1 MSEPK
6 IDTRLWSTKARNLSP
21 YIPGEQPQHDDLC
34 KLNTNENPFPPS
46 AEVAAAIRSVLAQQA
61 DELRLYP
68 APESDDLR
76 AALAE
81 LHYLDSSQVF
91 VGNGSDEVLAL
102 VFASF
107 FMKERPVLA
116 PDISYSFY
124 PVYAQ
129 TFGVNLVQIALESDF
144 SIDPDA
150 YRQPCSGIIIA
161 NPNAPTGLLLSL
173 ADIRKLAG
181 EHPNAV
187 IVIDEA
193 YIDFAEANSVKVESA
208 EANAVAHS
216 LDTNSTQT
224 NDAGSNSSVSAI
236 SLINDYDNLL
246 VTQTF
251 SKSRSLAG
259 LRVGM
264 AFGNASLIEALT
276 RMKNSFNSYPLDKL
290 AQVGAK
296 ASVLDKEYFKKIC
309 QQVIDLRK
317 SLTKELADL
326 DYQVLP
332 SQANFVFARPKEGN
346 ASQVATSLRE
356 QGIIVRHFNKPRI
369 QDYLRITIG
378 TPEQHQ
384 RLIAALTT
392 MQT

>member
-1 MSEPK
+1 MNELK
-6 IDTRLWSTKARNLSP
+6 IDTRLWSSKARNLSP
-21 YIPGEQPQHDDLC
+21 YVPGEQPQHDNLC

-46 AEVAAAIRSVLAQQA
+46 PKVAVAIAKILEQGA

-76 AALAE
+76 GALSKA
-81 LHYLDSSQVF
+81 YDLDVNQVF

-129 TFGVNLVQIALESDF
+129 TFGVNLVQIALEEDF

-181 EHPNAV
+181 EHSNAV
-187 IVIDEA
+187 VVIDEA
-193 YIDFAEANSVKVESA
+193 YIDFAQVE
-208 EANAVAHS
+208 EGV
-216 LDTNSTQT
+216 DTE
-224 NDAGSNSSVSAI
+224 VSAV
-236 SLINDYDNLL
+236 SLINDFDNIL

-276 RMKNSFNSYPLDKL
+276 RMKNSFNSFPLDKL
-290 AQVGAK
+290 AQAGAT
-296 ASVLDKEYFKKIC
+296 ASVLDADYFASTR
-309 QQVIDLRK
+309 QQVIDLRQA
-317 SLTKELADL
+317 LTTELSGL
-326 DYQVLP
+326 DYDVLP

-346 ASQVATSLRE
+346 ASAVASALRE
-356 QGIIVRHFNKPRI
+356 QGIIVRHFDKPRI
-369 QDYLRITIG
+369 NEYLRITVG
-378 TPEQHQ
+378 TAEQNQ
-384 RLIAALTT
+384 RLIDALKSLETKAEVAT
-392 MQT
+392 I

>member
-1 MSEPK
+1 MSELK
-6 IDTRLWSTKARNLSP
+6 IDTRLWSSKARNLSP
-21 YIPGEQPQHDDLC
+21 YVPGEQPQHENLC

-46 AEVAAAIRSVLAQQA
+46 PKVGEAIAKVLEQQA
-61 DELRLYP
+61 ADLRLYP

-76 AALAE
+76 AALAQ
-81 LHYLDSSQVF
+81 LYDIDINQVF

-107 FMKERPVLA
+107 FLKERPVLA

-129 TFGVNLVQIALESDF
+129 TFGIELVQIALEEDF

-173 ADIRKLAG
+173 ADIRKLAS
-181 EHPNAV
+181 EHSNSV

-193 YIDFAEANSVKVESA
+193 YIDFARAVDGSSDAEISA
-208 EANAVAHS
+208 V
-216 LDTNSTQT
+216 
-224 NDAGSNSSVSAI
+224 
-236 SLINDYDNLL
+236 SLINEFDNIL

-290 AQVGAK
+290 AQVGAT
-296 ASVLDKEYFKKIC
+296 ASVLDVEYFTQTC
-309 QQVIDLRK
+309 QQVIDLRQ
-317 SLTKELADL
+317 SLTAELTALGFD
-326 DYQVLP
+326 VLP
-332 SQANFVFARPKEGN
+332 SHANFVFARPKDGN
-346 ASQVATSLRE
+346 ANTVANALRE
-356 QGIIVRHFNKPRI
+356 QGIIVRHFDKPRI
-369 QDYLRITIG
+369 NEYLRITTG
-378 TPEQHQ
+378 TAEQNN
-384 RLIAALTT
+384 RLIDAL
-392 MQT
+392 QTLQKEAEIIAD

>member
-1 MSEPK
+1 MSELK
-6 IDTRLWSTKARNLSP
+6 IDTRLWSSKARNLSP
-21 YIPGEQPQHDDLC
+21 YVPGEQPQHDNLC

-46 AEVAAAIRSVLAQQA
+46 PKVGEAIAKVLEQQA
-61 DELRLYP
+61 GDLRFYP

-76 AALAE
+76 AALAR
-81 LHYLDSSQVF
+81 LYDLDVNQVF

-107 FMKERPVLA
+107 FLKERPILA

-129 TFGVNLVQIALESDF
+129 TFGVHLVKIALEEDF

-173 ADIRKLAG
+173 ADIRKLAS
-181 EHPNAV
+181 EHSNAV

-193 YIDFAEANSVKVESA
+193 YIDFAQIDLEVV
-208 EANAVAHS
+208 
-216 LDTNSTQT
+216 
-224 NDAGSNSSVSAI
+224 DAQVSAV
-236 SLINDYDNLL
+236 SLINEFDNIL

-290 AQVGAK
+290 AQAGAT
-296 ASVLDKEYFKKIC
+296 ASVLDTDYFEKTR
-309 QQVIDLRK
+309 QQVIDLRQ
-317 SLTKELADL
+317 SLTTDL
-326 DYQVLP
+326 TALGYTVLP
-332 SQANFVFARPKEGN
+332 SHANFVFARPKEGDAGLVAN
-346 ASQVATSLRE
+346 ALRE
-356 QGIIVRHFNKPRI
+356 QGIIVRHFDKPRI
-369 QDYLRITIG
+369 AEYLRITVG
-378 TPEQHQ
+378 TAEQHS
-384 RLIAALTT
+384 RLIDALKALQTEAEVAATN
-392 MQT
+392 

>member
-1 MSEPK
+1 MSESK
-6 IDTRLWSTKARNLSP
+6 IDTRLWSSKARNLSP
-21 YIPGEQPQHDDLC
+21 YVPGEQPQHDNLC

-46 AEVAAAIRSVLAQQA
+46 PKVGEAIAKVLEQQA
-61 DELRLYP
+61 DDLRLYP

-76 AALAE
+76 AALAQLYNIE
-81 LHYLDSSQVF
+81 ANQVF

-107 FMKERPVLA
+107 FLKERPVLA

-129 TFGVNLVQIALESDF
+129 TFGIDLIQISLEEDF

-173 ADIRKLAG
+173 DDIRKLAG
-181 EHPNAV
+181 EHTNAV

-193 YIDFAEANSVKVESA
+193 YIDFAGAADGSSDSEISA
-208 EANAVAHS
+208 V
-216 LDTNSTQT
+216 
-224 NDAGSNSSVSAI
+224 
-236 SLINDYDNLL
+236 SLINEFDNIL

-264 AFGNASLIEALT
+264 AFGNISLIEALT

-290 AQVGAK
+290 AQAGAT
-296 ASVLDKEYFKKIC
+296 ASVLDTAYFEQTR
-309 QQVIDLRK
+309 QQVIDLRE
-317 SLTKELADL
+317 SLTADLVAL

-332 SQANFVFARPKEGN
+332 SHANFVFVRPKEGN
-346 ASQVATSLRE
+346 ASAVANALRE
-356 QGIIVRHFNKPRI
+356 QGIIVRHFDKPRI
-369 QDYLRITIG
+369 SEYLRITTG
-378 TPEQHQ
+378 TAEQNN
-384 RLIAALTT
+384 RLIEAL
-392 MQT
+392 QALQKKAEIVAD

>member
-1 MSEPK
+1 MSESK
-6 IDTRLWSTKARNLSP
+6 IDTRLWSSKARNLSP
-21 YIPGEQPQHDDLC
+21 YIPGEQPQHDNLC

-46 AEVAAAIRSVLAQQA
+46 PKVGEAIAKVLEQQA

-68 APESDDLR
+68 APESNDLR
-76 AALAE
+76 AALAQS
-81 LHYLDSSQVF
+81 YNLDINQVF

-107 FMKERPVLA
+107 FLKERPLLS
-116 PDISYSFY
+116 PDIGYSFY

-129 TFGVNLVQIALESDF
+129 TFGVELVQIPLEEDF

-173 ADIRKLAG
+173 ADIRKLAS
-181 EHPNAV
+181 EHSNAV

-193 YIDFAEANSVKVESA
+193 YIDFAQIDES
-208 EANAVAHS
+208 NA
-216 LDTNSTQT
+216 
-224 NDAGSNSSVSAI
+224 DAPVSAV
-236 SLINDYDNLL
+236 SLINECDNVI

-290 AQVGAK
+290 AQAGAT
-296 ASVLDKEYFKKIC
+296 ASVLDTEYFEHTR
-309 QQVIDLRK
+309 QQVIDLRT
-317 SLTKELADL
+317 SLTAELTTL
-326 DYQVLP
+326 GYKVLP
-332 SQANFVFARPKEGN
+332 SHANFVFARPKDGN
-346 ASQVATSLRE
+346 ASVVASALRE
-356 QGIIVRHFNKPRI
+356 QGIIVRHFDKPRI
-369 QDYLRITIG
+369 AEYLRITIG
-378 TPEQHQ
+378 TAEQNN
-384 RLIAALTT
+384 RLIDALKAL
-392 MQT
+392 QVDASVVAE

>member
-1 MSEPK
+1 MSESK
-6 IDTRLWSTKARNLSP
+6 IDTRLWSSKARNLSP
-21 YIPGEQPQHDDLC
+21 YVPGEQPQHDNLC

-46 AEVAAAIRSVLAQQA
+46 PKVGEAIAKVLEQQA

-68 APESDDLR
+68 APESNDLR
-76 AALAE
+76 AALAQS
-81 LHYLDSSQVF
+81 YNLDINQVF

-107 FMKERPVLA
+107 FLKERPLLS
-116 PDISYSFY
+116 PDIGYSFY

-129 TFGVNLVQIALESDF
+129 TFGVELVQIPLEEDF

-173 ADIRKLAG
+173 ADIRKLAS
-181 EHPNAV
+181 EHSNAV

-193 YIDFAEANSVKVESA
+193 YIDFAQRDES
-208 EANAVAHS
+208 NA
-216 LDTNSTQT
+216 
-224 NDAGSNSSVSAI
+224 DAPVSAV
-236 SLINDYDNLL
+236 SLINECDNVI

-264 AFGNASLIEALT
+264 AFGNTSLIEALT

-290 AQVGAK
+290 AQAGAT
-296 ASVLDKEYFKKIC
+296 ASVLDTEYFEHTR
-309 QQVIDLRK
+309 QQVIDLRT
-317 SLTKELADL
+317 SLIAELTTL
-326 DYQVLP
+326 GYKVLP
-332 SQANFVFARPKEGN
+332 SHANFVFARPKDGD
-346 ASQVATSLRE
+346 ASAVASALRE
-356 QGIIVRHFNKPRI
+356 LGIIVRHFDKPRI
-369 QDYLRITIG
+369 AEYLRITIG
-378 TPEQHQ
+378 TAEQNN
-384 RLIAALTT
+384 RLIDALKALQVDASVAAE
-392 MQT
+392 

>member
-1 MSEPK
+1 MSELRT
-6 IDTRLWSTKARNLSP
+6 DTRLWSSKARNLSP
-21 YIPGEQPQHDDLC
+21 YIPGEQPQHDNLC

-46 AEVAAAIRSVLAQQA
+46 PKVGEAIAKVLAQQA
-61 DELRLYP
+61 DDLRLYP

-76 AALAE
+76 AALAQ
-81 LHYLDSSQVF
+81 LHHLNVNQVF

-129 TFGVNLVQIALESDF
+129 TFGVHLVKIPLEEDF

-173 ADIRKLAG
+173 ADIRKLAS
-181 EHPNAV
+181 EHSNAV

-193 YIDFAEANSVKVESA
+193 YIDFAQLNLESV
-208 EANAVAHS
+208 
-216 LDTNSTQT
+216 
-224 NDAGSNSSVSAI
+224 DAQVSAV
-236 SLINDYDNLL
+236 SLINEYDNVI

-290 AQVGAK
+290 AQVGAT
-296 ASVLDKEYFKKIC
+296 ASVLDVDYFEQTR
-309 QQVIDLRK
+309 QQVIDLRT
-317 SLTKELADL
+317 SLTAELTAL
-326 DYQVLP
+326 GHKVLP
-332 SQANFVFARPKEGN
+332 SHANFVFVRPKDGN
-346 ASQVATSLRE
+346 ASAVASALRE
-356 QGIIVRHFNKPRI
+356 QGIIVRHFDKPRI
-369 QDYLRITIG
+369 SEYLRITIG
-378 TPEQHQ
+378 TAEQNQ
-384 RLIAALTT
+384 RLIEALTT
-392 MQT
+392 LQTDAEVVTAD

>member
-1 MSEPK
+1 MSELK
-6 IDTRLWSTKARNLSP
+6 IDTRLWSSKARNLSP
-21 YIPGEQPQHDDLC
+21 YVPGEQPQHENLC

-46 AEVAAAIRSVLAQQA
+46 PKVGEAIAKVLEQQA
-61 DELRLYP
+61 DDLRLYP

-76 AALAE
+76 AALAQ
-81 LHYLDSSQVF
+81 LYDIDINQVF

-107 FMKERPVLA
+107 FLKERPVLA

-129 TFGVNLVQIALESDF
+129 TFGIELVQIALEEDF

-173 ADIRKLAG
+173 ADIRKLAS
-181 EHPNAV
+181 EHSNSV

-193 YIDFAEANSVKVESA
+193 YIDFARAVEGSSDAEISA
-208 EANAVAHS
+208 V
-216 LDTNSTQT
+216 
-224 NDAGSNSSVSAI
+224 
-236 SLINDYDNLL
+236 SLINEFDNIL

-290 AQVGAK
+290 AQVGAT
-296 ASVLDKEYFKKIC
+296 ASVLDVEYFTQTC
-309 QQVIDLRK
+309 QQVIDLRQ
-317 SLTKELADL
+317 SLTAELTALGFD
-326 DYQVLP
+326 VLP
-332 SQANFVFARPKEGN
+332 SHANFVFARPKDGN
-346 ASQVATSLRE
+346 ANAVANALRE
-356 QGIIVRHFNKPRI
+356 QGIIVRHFDKPRI
-369 QDYLRITIG
+369 ADYLRITTG
-378 TPEQHQ
+378 TAEQNN
-384 RLIAALTT
+384 RLIDAL
-392 MQT
+392 QTLQKEAEIIAD

>member
-1 MSEPK
+1 MSEQK
-6 IDTRLWSTKARNLSP
+6 IDNRLWSAKARNLSP
-21 YIPGEQPQHDDLC
+21 YVPGEQPQHDNLC

-46 AEVAAAIRSVLAQQA
+46 PAVGAAIASLLAEQA
-61 DELRLYP
+61 DALRLYP

-76 AALAE
+76 AALAQ
-81 LHYLDSSQVF
+81 LHNLEISQVF

-102 VFASF
+102 IFASF
-107 FMKERPVLA
+107 FMKERPLLA

-129 TFGVNLVQIALESDF
+129 TFNVKLVKIALESDF

-161 NPNAPTGLLLSL
+161 NPNAPTGMLLALS
-173 ADIRKLAG
+173 DIGKLAN

-193 YIDFAEANSVKVESA
+193 YIDFAQANSA
-208 EANAVAHS
+208 GEA
-216 LDTNSTQT
+216 
-224 NDAGSNSSVSAI
+224 VSAI
-236 SLINDYDNLL
+236 SLINDFDNLL

-290 AQVGAK
+290 AQAGAR
-296 ASVLDKEYFKKIC
+296 ASVLDTAYFEQTC
-309 QQVIDLRK
+309 QQVISLRESLVNDLNHLGYR
-317 SLTKELADL
+317 
-326 DYQVLP
+326 VLP
-332 SQANFVFARPKEGN
+332 SNANFVFARPREGN
-346 ASQVATSLRE
+346 ASAVASALRE
-356 QGIIVRHFNKPRI
+356 QGIIVRHFDKPRI
-369 QDYLRITIG
+369 NEYLRITVG
-378 TPEQHQ
+378 TAAQHE
-384 RLIAALTT
+384 RLIEALTA
-392 MQT
+392 MQAADAIAQ

>member
-1 MSEPK
+1 MSELK
-6 IDTRLWSTKARNLSP
+6 IDTRLWSSKARNLSP
-21 YIPGEQPQHDDLC
+21 YVPGEQPQHENLC

-46 AEVAAAIRSVLAQQA
+46 PKVGEAIAKVLEQQA
-61 DELRLYP
+61 ADLRLYP

-76 AALAE
+76 AALAQ
-81 LHYLDSSQVF
+81 LYDIDINQVF

-107 FMKERPVLA
+107 FLKERPVLA

-129 TFGVNLVQIALESDF
+129 TFGIELVQIALEEDF

-173 ADIRKLAG
+173 ADIRKLAS
-181 EHPNAV
+181 EHSNSV

-193 YIDFAEANSVKVESA
+193 YIDFARAADGSSDAEISA
-208 EANAVAHS
+208 V
-216 LDTNSTQT
+216 
-224 NDAGSNSSVSAI
+224 
-236 SLINDYDNLL
+236 SLINEFDNIL

-290 AQVGAK
+290 AQVGAT
-296 ASVLDKEYFKKIC
+296 ASVLDVEYFTQTC
-309 QQVIDLRK
+309 QQVIDLRQ
-317 SLTKELADL
+317 SLTAELTALGFD
-326 DYQVLP
+326 VLP
-332 SQANFVFARPKEGN
+332 SHANFVFARPKDGN
-346 ASQVATSLRE
+346 ANTVANALRE
-356 QGIIVRHFNKPRI
+356 QGIIVRHFDKPRI
-369 QDYLRITIG
+369 NEYLRITTG
-378 TPEQHQ
+378 TAEQNS
-384 RLIAALTT
+384 RLIDAL
-392 MQT
+392 QTLQKEAEIIAD

>member
-1 MSEPK
+1 MSESK
-6 IDTRLWSTKARNLSP
+6 IDTRLWSSKARNLSP
-21 YIPGEQPQHDDLC
+21 YIPGEQPQHDNLC

-46 AEVAAAIRSVLAQQA
+46 PKVGEAIAKVLEQQA

-68 APESDDLR
+68 APESNDLR
-76 AALAE
+76 AALAQS
-81 LHYLDSSQVF
+81 YNLDINQVF

-107 FMKERPVLA
+107 FLKERPLLS
-116 PDISYSFY
+116 PDIGYSFY

-129 TFGVNLVQIALESDF
+129 TFGVELVQIPLEEDF

-173 ADIRKLAG
+173 ADIRKLAS
-181 EHPNAV
+181 EHSNAV

-193 YIDFAEANSVKVESA
+193 YIDFAQIDES
-208 EANAVAHS
+208 NAD
-216 LDTNSTQT
+216 LP
-224 NDAGSNSSVSAI
+224 VSAV
-236 SLINDYDNLL
+236 SLINECDNVI

-290 AQVGAK
+290 AQAGAT
-296 ASVLDKEYFKKIC
+296 ASVLDTEYFEHTR
-309 QQVIDLRK
+309 QQVIDLRT
-317 SLTKELADL
+317 SLTAELTTL
-326 DYQVLP
+326 GYKVLP
-332 SQANFVFARPKEGN
+332 SHANFVFARPKDGD
-346 ASQVATSLRE
+346 ASAVASALRE
-356 QGIIVRHFNKPRI
+356 QGIIVRHFDKPRI
-369 QDYLRITIG
+369 AEYLRITIG
-378 TPEQHQ
+378 TAEQNE
-384 RLIAALTT
+384 RLIDALKAL
-392 MQT
+392 QVDASVVAE

>member
-1 MSEPK
+1 MSESK
-6 IDTRLWSTKARNLSP
+6 IDNRLWSTKARNLSP
-21 YIPGEQPQHDDLC
+21 YVPGEQPQHDNLC
-34 KLNTNENPFPPS
+34 KLNTNENPFSPS
-46 AEVAAAIRSVLAQQA
+46 PKVGEAIAKILANQA

-76 AALAE
+76 AVLAQ
-81 LHYLDSSQVF
+81 LHGLDSNQVF

-102 VFASF
+102 IFASF

-129 TFGVNLVQIALESDF
+129 TFGVELIKIALESDF
-144 SIDPDA
+144 SVDPDA

-161 NPNAPTGLLLSL
+161 NPNAPTGMLLSL
-173 ADIRKLAG
+173 ADISKLAH
-181 EHPNAV
+181 EHSNAV

-193 YIDFAEANSVKVESA
+193 YIDFAKSVDIET
-208 EANAVAHS
+208 E
-216 LDTNSTQT
+216 
-224 NDAGSNSSVSAI
+224 VSAV
-236 SLINDYDNLL
+236 SLINEFDNLL

-290 AQVGAK
+290 AQAGAR
-296 ASVLDKEYFKKIC
+296 ASVLDSAYFEQTC
-309 QQVIDLRK
+309 QQVIDLRE
-317 SLTKELADL
+317 SLTSQLIAL
-326 DYQVLP
+326 GYQVLP
-332 SQANFVFARPKEGN
+332 SHANFVFARPAEGN
-346 ASQVATSLRE
+346 ASAVASALRE
-356 QGIIVRHFNKPRI
+356 QGIIVRHFDKPRI
-369 QDYLRITIG
+369 QEYLRITVG
-378 TPEQHQ
+378 TQAQHE
-384 RLIAALTT
+384 RLINALTA
-392 MQT
+392 MSA

>member
-1 MSEPK
+1 MSELK
-6 IDTRLWSTKARNLSP
+6 IDTRLWSSKARNLSP
-21 YIPGEQPQHDDLC
+21 YVPGEQPQHENLC

-46 AEVAAAIRSVLAQQA
+46 PKVGEAIAKVLQQQA

-76 AALAE
+76 AALAQ
-81 LHYLDSSQVF
+81 LYNLDINQVF

-107 FMKERPVLA
+107 FLKERPVLA

-129 TFGVNLVQIALESDF
+129 TFGIELVQIALDADF
-144 SIDPDA
+144 TISPDA

-173 ADIRKLAG
+173 ADIRKLAN
-181 EHPNAV
+181 EHSNSV

-193 YIDFAEANSVKVESA
+193 YIDFAQTQENG
-208 EANAVAHS
+208 
-216 LDTNSTQT
+216 LDTE
-224 NDAGSNSSVSAI
+224 VSAV
-236 SLINDYDNLL
+236 SLINEFDNVL

-290 AQVGAK
+290 AQAGAT
-296 ASVLDKEYFKKIC
+296 ASVLDVEYFTQTC
-309 QQVIDLRK
+309 QQVIDLRQA
-317 SLTKELADL
+317 LTAELTAL
-326 DYQVLP
+326 DYDVLP
-332 SQANFVFARPKEGN
+332 SHANFVFARPKDGD
-346 ASQVATSLRE
+346 ASAVASTLRE
-356 QGIIVRHFNKPRI
+356 QGIIVRHFDKLRI
-369 QDYLRITIG
+369 NEYLRITVG
-378 TPEQHQ
+378 TAAQNA
-384 RLIAALTT
+384 RLIDALKAL
-392 MQT
+392 QTEAESIAD

>member
-1 MSEPK
+1 MSESK
-6 IDTRLWSTKARNLSP
+6 IDTRLWSSKARNLSP
-21 YIPGEQPQHDDLC
+21 YVPGEQPQHDNLC

-46 AEVAAAIRSVLAQQA
+46 PKVGEAIAKVLEQQA

-68 APESDDLR
+68 APESNDLR
-76 AALAE
+76 AALAQS
-81 LHYLDSSQVF
+81 YNLDINQVF

-107 FMKERPVLA
+107 FLKERPLLS
-116 PDISYSFY
+116 PDIGYSFY

-129 TFGVNLVQIALESDF
+129 TFGVELVQIPLEEDF

-173 ADIRKLAG
+173 ADIRKLAS
-181 EHPNAV
+181 EHSNAV

-193 YIDFAEANSVKVESA
+193 YIDFAQIDES
-208 EANAVAHS
+208 NA
-216 LDTNSTQT
+216 
-224 NDAGSNSSVSAI
+224 DASVSAV
-236 SLINDYDNLL
+236 SLINECDNVI

-290 AQVGAK
+290 AQAGAT
-296 ASVLDKEYFKKIC
+296 ASVLDTDYFEQTR
-309 QQVIDLRK
+309 QQVIDLRM
-317 SLTKELADL
+317 SLTAELTTL
-326 DYQVLP
+326 GYKVLP
-332 SQANFVFARPKEGN
+332 SHANFVFARPKDGD
-346 ASQVATSLRE
+346 ASAVASALRE
-356 QGIIVRHFNKPRI
+356 QGIIVRHFDKPRI
-369 QDYLRITIG
+369 VEYLRITIG
-378 TPEQHQ
+378 TAEQNN
-384 RLIAALTT
+384 RLINALKALQVDASVAAE
-392 MQT
+392 

>member
-1 MSEPK
+1 M
-6 IDTRLWSTKARNLSP
+6 
-21 YIPGEQPQHDDLC
+21 
-34 KLNTNENPFPPS
+34 
-46 AEVAAAIRSVLAQQA
+46 
-61 DELRLYP
+61 
-68 APESDDLR
+68 
-76 AALAE
+76 
-81 LHYLDSSQVF
+81 
-91 VGNGSDEVLAL
+91 LAL

-129 TFGVNLVQIALESDF
+129 TFGVHLVKIPLEEDF

-173 ADIRKLAG
+173 ADIRKLAS
-181 EHPNAV
+181 EHSNAV

-193 YIDFAEANSVKVESA
+193 YIDFAQLNLESV
-208 EANAVAHS
+208 
-216 LDTNSTQT
+216 
-224 NDAGSNSSVSAI
+224 DAQVSAV
-236 SLINDYDNLL
+236 SLINEYDNVI

-290 AQVGAK
+290 AQVGAT
-296 ASVLDKEYFKKIC
+296 ASVLDVDYFEQTR
-309 QQVIDLRK
+309 QQVIDLRT
-317 SLTKELADL
+317 SLTAELTAL
-326 DYQVLP
+326 GHKVLP
-332 SQANFVFARPKEGN
+332 SHANFVFVRPKDGN
-346 ASQVATSLRE
+346 ASAVASALRE
-356 QGIIVRHFNKPRI
+356 QGIIVRHFDKPRI
-369 QDYLRITIG
+369 SEYLRITIG
-378 TPEQHQ
+378 TAEQNQ
-384 RLIAALTT
+384 RLIEALTT
-392 MQT
+392 LQTDAEVVTAD

>member
-1 MSEPK
+1 MSESK
-6 IDTRLWSTKARNLSP
+6 IDTRLWSSKARNLSP
-21 YIPGEQPQHDDLC
+21 YVPGEQPQHDNLC

-46 AEVAAAIRSVLAQQA
+46 PKVGEAIAKVLEQQA

-76 AALAE
+76 AALAQ
-81 LHYLDSSQVF
+81 LYDIDSNQVF

-107 FMKERPVLA
+107 FLKERPVLS
-116 PDISYSFY
+116 PDIGYSFY

-129 TFGVNLVQIALESDF
+129 TFGVELVQIALEADF

-181 EHPNAV
+181 EHSNSV

-193 YIDFAEANSVKVESA
+193 YIDFAKLE
-208 EANAVAHS
+208 
-216 LDTNSTQT
+216 
-224 NDAGSNSSVSAI
+224 AGSSETSVSAV
-236 SLINDYDNLL
+236 SLINECDNIL

-290 AQVGAK
+290 AQAGAT
-296 ASVLDKEYFKKIC
+296 ASVLDVEYFEQTR
-309 QQVIDLRK
+309 QQVIDLRE
-317 SLTKELADL
+317 SLTAGLKAL
-326 DYQVLP
+326 DYDVLP
-332 SQANFVFARPKEGN
+332 SHTNFVFARPKEGN
-346 ASQVATSLRE
+346 ASEVADKLRE
-356 QGIIVRHFNKPRI
+356 QGIIVRHFDKPRI
-369 QDYLRITIG
+369 NEYLRITIG
-378 TPEQHQ
+378 KAEQNQ
-384 RLIAALTT
+384 RLLDALKDLQANADVAAD
-392 MQT
+392 

>member
-1 MSEPK
+1 MSELK
-6 IDTRLWSTKARNLSP
+6 IDTRLWSSKARNLSP
-21 YIPGEQPQHDDLC
+21 YVPGEQPQHENLC

-46 AEVAAAIRSVLAQQA
+46 PKVGEAIAKVLAQQA

-81 LHYLDSSQVF
+81 LYNLDINQVF

-107 FMKERPVLA
+107 FLKERPILA

-124 PVYAQ
+124 PVYAH
-129 TFGVNLVQIALESDF
+129 TFGIELVQIALEADF
-144 SIDPDA
+144 SISPDA

-161 NPNAPTGLLLSL
+161 NPNAPTGMLLSL

-181 EHPNAV
+181 EHSNSV
-187 IVIDEA
+187 VVIDEA
-193 YIDFAEANSVKVESA
+193 YIDFAQKQENDSDA
-208 EANAVAHS
+208 E
-216 LDTNSTQT
+216 
-224 NDAGSNSSVSAI
+224 VSAI
-236 SLINDYDNLL
+236 SLINDCDNIL

-290 AQVGAK
+290 AQAGAT
-296 ASVLDKEYFKKIC
+296 ASVLDVEYFTQTC
-309 QQVIDLRK
+309 QQVIDLRQAL
-317 SLTKELADL
+317 SADL
-326 DYQVLP
+326 IALDYEVLP
-332 SQANFVFARPKEGN
+332 SHANFVFARPKNGD
-346 ASQVATSLRE
+346 AKSVAADLRE
-356 QGIIVRHFNKPRI
+356 QGIIVRHFDKPRI
-369 QDYLRITIG
+369 NEYLRITIG
-378 TPEQHQ
+378 TAAQNQ
-384 RLIAALTT
+384 RLIDALKSL
-392 MQT
+392 QTEAESVTE

>member
-1 MSEPK
+1 MSESK
-6 IDTRLWSTKARNLSP
+6 IDTRLWSSKARNLSP
-21 YIPGEQPQHDDLC
+21 YIPGEQPQHDNLC

-46 AEVAAAIRSVLAQQA
+46 PKVGEAIAKVLEQQA

-68 APESDDLR
+68 TPESNDLR
-76 AALAE
+76 AALAQS
-81 LHYLDSSQVF
+81 YNLDINQVF

-107 FMKERPVLA
+107 FLKERPLLS
-116 PDISYSFY
+116 PDIGYSFY

-129 TFGVNLVQIALESDF
+129 TFGVELVQIPLEEDF

-173 ADIRKLAG
+173 ADIRKLAS
-181 EHPNAV
+181 EHSNAV

-193 YIDFAEANSVKVESA
+193 YIDFAQIDES
-208 EANAVAHS
+208 
-216 LDTNSTQT
+216 
-224 NDAGSNSSVSAI
+224 DADAPVSAV
-236 SLINDYDNLL
+236 SLINECDNVI

-290 AQVGAK
+290 AQAGAT
-296 ASVLDKEYFKKIC
+296 ASVLDTEYFEQTR
-309 QQVIDLRK
+309 QQVIDLRT
-317 SLTKELADL
+317 SLTTELTAL
-326 DYQVLP
+326 GYNVLP
-332 SQANFVFARPKEGN
+332 SHANFVFARPKDGD
-346 ASQVATSLRE
+346 ASAVASALRE

-369 QDYLRITIG
+369 AEYLRITIG
-378 TPEQHQ
+378 TAEQNE
-384 RLIAALTT
+384 RLIDALKVL
-392 MQT
+392 QAEASVAE

>member
-1 MSEPK
+1 MSELK
-6 IDTRLWSTKARNLSP
+6 IDTRLWSSKARNLSP
-21 YIPGEQPQHDDLC
+21 YVPGEQPQHENLC

-46 AEVAAAIRSVLAQQA
+46 PKVGEAIAKVLAQQA

-81 LHYLDSSQVF
+81 LYNLDINQVF

-107 FMKERPVLA
+107 FLKERPILA

-124 PVYAQ
+124 PVYAH
-129 TFGVNLVQIALESDF
+129 TFGIELVQIALEADF
-144 SIDPDA
+144 SISPDA

-161 NPNAPTGLLLSL
+161 NPNAPTGMLLSL

-181 EHPNAV
+181 EHSNSV
-187 IVIDEA
+187 VVIDEA
-193 YIDFAEANSVKVESA
+193 YIDFAQKQENDSDA
-208 EANAVAHS
+208 E
-216 LDTNSTQT
+216 
-224 NDAGSNSSVSAI
+224 VSAI
-236 SLINDYDNLL
+236 SLINDCDNIL

-290 AQVGAK
+290 AQAGAT
-296 ASVLDKEYFKKIC
+296 ASVLDVEYFTQTC
-309 QQVIDLRK
+309 QQVIDLRQA
-317 SLTKELADL
+317 LTADL
-326 DYQVLP
+326 TALDYEVLP
-332 SQANFVFARPKEGN
+332 SHANFVFARPKDGE
-346 ASQVATSLRE
+346 ASAVAGTLRE
-356 QGIIVRHFNKPRI
+356 QGIIVRHFDKPRI
-369 QDYLRITIG
+369 NEYLRITVG
-378 TPEQHQ
+378 TAAQNQ
-384 RLIAALTT
+384 RLIDALKVL
-392 MQT
+392 QAEAESVAE

>member
-1 MSEPK
+1 MNEQV
-6 IDTRLWSTKARNLSP
+6 IDDRLWSNTARHLSP
-21 YIPGEQPQHDDLC
+21 YVPGEQPQHDNLC

-46 AEVAAAIRSVLAQQA
+46 PKVSAAITEVLAQQA
-61 DELRLYP
+61 HELRLYP
-68 APESDDLR
+68 DPESEELR
-76 AALAE
+76 AALAA
-81 LHYLDSSQVF
+81 LHNLDDSQVF

-107 FMKERPVLA
+107 FIKERPLLA

-129 TFGVNLVQIALESDF
+129 TFGVELVKIPLEADF
-144 SIDPDA
+144 SVDPDA
-150 YRQPCSGIIIA
+150 YRQPCGGVIIA

-193 YIDFAEANSVKVESA
+193 YIDFARSDDPSGDINNKA
-208 EANAVAHS
+208 
-216 LDTNSTQT
+216 
-224 NDAGSNSSVSAI
+224 SVSAI
-236 SLINDYDNLL
+236 SLINEFDNLL

-264 AFGNASLIEALT
+264 AFGNTSLIEALT

-290 AQVGAK
+290 AQAGAL
-296 ASVLDKEYFKKIC
+296 ASVLDGDYFTQIC
-309 QQVIDLRK
+309 QQVIHLRE
-317 SLTKELADL
+317 SLTADL
-326 DYQVLP
+326 TKLGYQVLP
-332 SQANFVFARPKEGN
+332 SNANFVFARPKNGN
-346 ASQVATSLRE
+346 ASEVAQALRE
-356 QGIIVRHFNKPRI
+356 QGIIVRHFDKARI
-369 QDYLRITIG
+369 SEYLRITVG
-378 TPEQHQ
+378 TAAQNK
-384 RLIAALTT
+384 RLITALREKSA
-392 MQT
+392 

>member
-1 MSEPK
+1 MSEQS
-6 IDTRLWSTKARNLSP
+6 IDTRLWSAKACNLSP
-21 YIPGEQPQHDDLC
+21 YVPGEQPQHDNLC

-46 AEVAAAIRSVLAQQA
+46 PKVGEAIQAALAHQA

-76 AALAE
+76 QALAD
-81 LHYLDSSQVF
+81 LHQLERNQVF

-107 FMKERPVLA
+107 FMKPLPLLA

-129 TFGVNLVQIALESDF
+129 TFGVELVKIPLEEDF
-144 SIDPDA
+144 SVNVDA
-150 YRQPCSGIIIA
+150 YSQLCGGIIIA

-173 ADIRKLAG
+173 TDIRKLA
-181 EHPNAV
+181 EAHPDAV

-193 YIDFAEANSVKVESA
+193 YIDFARADDTSTES
-208 EANAVAHS
+208 E
-216 LDTNSTQT
+216 
-224 NDAGSNSSVSAI
+224 VSAV
-236 SLINDYDNLL
+236 SLIPELDNLL

-290 AQVGAK
+290 AQVGAT
-296 ASVLDKEYFKKIC
+296 ASVLDTSYFERIC
-309 QQVIDLRK
+309 QQVIDLRQT
-317 SLTKELADL
+317 LTNELAAL
-326 DYQVLP
+326 GYHILP
-332 SQANFVFARPKEGN
+332 SHTNFIFARPKHSD
-346 ASQVATSLRE
+346 ASTVASALRE
-356 QGIIVRHFNKPRI
+356 QGIIVRHFNQPRI
-369 QDYLRITIG
+369 AEYLRITVG
-378 TPEQHQ
+378 TSEHNM
-384 RLIAALTT
+384 RLIEALKAL
-392 MQT
+392 

>member
-1 MSEPK
+1 MSEQK
-6 IDTRLWSTKARNLSP
+6 VDTRLWSSKARNLSP
-21 YIPGEQPQHDDLC
+21 YVPGEQPQHDNLC

-46 AEVAAAIRSVLAQQA
+46 PKVGEAIARVLEQQA

-76 AALAE
+76 AALAQ
-81 LHYLDSSQVF
+81 LYDLDVDQVF

-107 FMKERPVLA
+107 FLKERPVLA

-129 TFGVNLVQIALESDF
+129 TFGVELVQIALEDDF

-173 ADIRKLAG
+173 ADIRKLAS
-181 EHPNAV
+181 EHSNSV

-193 YIDFAEANSVKVESA
+193 YIDFA
-208 EANAVAHS
+208 HI
-216 LDTNSTQT
+216 D
-224 NDAGSNSSVSAI
+224 DSNSETQGSAV
-236 SLINDYDNLL
+236 SLINEFDNIL

-290 AQVGAK
+290 AQAGAT
-296 ASVLDKEYFKKIC
+296 ASVLDVDYFEQTR
-309 QQVIDLRK
+309 QQVIELRK
-317 SLTKELADL
+317 SLTESLKAL

-332 SQANFVFARPKEGN
+332 SHANFVFARPHDGN
-346 ASQVATSLRE
+346 ASAVASALRE
-356 QGIIVRHFNKPRI
+356 QGIIVRHFDKARI
-369 QDYLRITIG
+369 NEYLRITIG
-378 TPEQHQ
+378 TAEQNE
-384 RLIAALTT
+384 RLIHALTA
-392 MQT
+392 MQAFSEDSKSISDMG

>member
-1 MSEPK
+1 MSELK
-6 IDTRLWSTKARNLSP
+6 IDTRLWSSKARNLSP
-21 YIPGEQPQHDDLC
+21 YVPGEQPQHENLC

-46 AEVAAAIRSVLAQQA
+46 PKVGEAIAKVLEQQA
-61 DELRLYP
+61 DDLRLYP

-76 AALAE
+76 AALAQ
-81 LHYLDSSQVF
+81 LYDIDINQVF

-107 FMKERPVLA
+107 FLKERPVLA

-129 TFGVNLVQIALESDF
+129 TFGIELVQIALEEDF

-173 ADIRKLAG
+173 ADIRKLAS
-181 EHPNAV
+181 EHSNSV

-193 YIDFAEANSVKVESA
+193 YIDFARAVDGSSDAEISA
-208 EANAVAHS
+208 V
-216 LDTNSTQT
+216 
-224 NDAGSNSSVSAI
+224 
-236 SLINDYDNLL
+236 SLINEFDNIL

-290 AQVGAK
+290 AQVGAT
-296 ASVLDKEYFKKIC
+296 ASVLDVEYFTQTC
-309 QQVIDLRK
+309 QQVIDLRQ
-317 SLTKELADL
+317 SLTAELTALGFD
-326 DYQVLP
+326 VLP
-332 SQANFVFARPKEGN
+332 SHANFVFARPKDGN
-346 ASQVATSLRE
+346 ANAVANALRE
-356 QGIIVRHFNKPRI
+356 QGIIVRHFDKPRI
-369 QDYLRITIG
+369 NEYLRITTG
-378 TPEQHQ
+378 TVDQNN
-384 RLIAALTT
+384 RLIDAL
-392 MQT
+392 QILQKEAEIIAD

>member
-1 MSEPK
+1 MSEQK
-6 IDTRLWSTKARNLSP
+6 VDTRLWSSKARNLSP
-21 YIPGEQPQHDDLC
+21 YVPGEQPQHANLC

-46 AEVAAAIRSVLAQQA
+46 PKVGEAIANVLEQQA
-61 DELRLYP
+61 YDLRLYP

-76 AALAE
+76 AALAK
-81 LHYLDSSQVF
+81 LYNLDINEVF

-107 FMKERPVLA
+107 FLKERPVLA

-129 TFGVNLVQIALESDF
+129 TFGVELVQIALEDDF

-161 NPNAPTGLLLSL
+161 NPNAPTGILLSL
-173 ADIRKLAG
+173 ADIRKLAS
-181 EHPNAV
+181 EHSNSV

-193 YIDFAEANSVKVESA
+193 YIDFACIDDANS
-208 EANAVAHS
+208 
-216 LDTNSTQT
+216 STQ
-224 NDAGSNSSVSAI
+224 VSAV
-236 SLINDYDNLL
+236 SLINEFDNIL

-290 AQVGAK
+290 AQAGAT
-296 ASVLDKEYFKKIC
+296 ASVLDNDYFEQTR

-317 SLTKELADL
+317 SLTTQLTAL
-326 DYQVLP
+326 GYQVLP
-332 SQANFVFARPKEGN
+332 SHANFVFARPKDGD
-346 ASQVATSLRE
+346 ASAVAAKLRE
-356 QGIIVRHFNKPRI
+356 QGIIVRHFDKPRI
-369 QDYLRITIG
+369 NEYLRITVG
-378 TPEQHQ
+378 TQAQHE
-384 RLIAALTT
+384 RLIDALTA
-392 MQT
+392 MQTNITNNESVSNMG

>member
-1 MSEPK
+1 MSELK
-6 IDTRLWSTKARNLSP
+6 VDTRLWSNKARNLSP
-21 YIPGEQPQHDDLC
+21 YVPGEQPKHDNLC

-46 AEVAAAIRSVLAQQA
+46 PKVAAAVTDVLAKQA
-61 DELRLYP
+61 DALRLYP

-76 AALAE
+76 QALAN
-81 LHYLDSSQVF
+81 LHQLDHNQVF

-129 TFGVNLVQIALESDF
+129 TFGVELVQIALESDF

-173 ADIRKLAG
+173 ANIRKLAG

-187 IVIDEA
+187 VVIDEA
-193 YIDFAEANSVKVESA
+193 YIDFA
-208 EANAVAHS
+208 
-216 LDTNSTQT
+216 
-224 NDAGSNSSVSAI
+224 VSASDKEPLSAV
-236 SLINDYDNLL
+236 SLVNEFDNIL

-276 RMKNSFNSYPLDKL
+276 RMKNSFNSFPLDKL
-290 AQVGAK
+290 AQAGAT
-296 ASVLDKEYFKKIC
+296 ASVLDTEYFAQTC
-309 QQVIDLRK
+309 EQVVALRE
-317 SLTKELADL
+317 SLTTDL
-326 DYQVLP
+326 TALGYDVLP
-332 SQANFVFARPKEGN
+332 SQTNFVFARPQNGDAE
-346 ASQVATSLRE
+346 AVAIALRE
-356 QGIIVRHFNKPRI
+356 QGIIVRHFDKPRI
-369 QDYLRITIG
+369 NEYLRITIG
-378 TPEQHQ
+378 TTEQHT
-384 RLIAALTT
+384 RLITALTAIHAAT
-392 MQT
+392 EDSICKEA